1 MFKYNYQHKTDQ
13 FNLNNLNNANGF
25 TLLEL
30 LVVILL
36 IAILSGAGIA
46 AYQGLQEQAR
56 GDVTQFE
63 MAEIRKAL
71 LQFRKDSGT
80 RSFPGQGSY
89 DCTDAANGNP
99 ANINPDIDA
108 QLPIAPGL
116 TDAVKIAWCQH
127 PANLWMLF
135 EDPLGTGWN
144 ADTKRGWNGPYLQR
158 KDGFLTLTLNTVNLA
173 NIATPVWAV
182 ADAFVRNQNDTGVQ
196 WSIQETTATLDNA
209 GSPYLLER
217 DNVNNPPVYQA
228 RLISAGDDGVFE
240 DNNDN
245 ACTTPL
251 DADGEALDEVLCLLN

>member
-1 MFKYNYQHKTDQ
+1 MRCLLFFPLYNLKFHTSNQH
-13 FNLNNLNNANGF
+13 GF

-30 LVVILL
+30 LTVIALL
-36 IAILSGAGIA
+36 AIIATA
-46 AYQGLQEQAR
+46 AITSYDGVDDQAR
-56 GDVTQFE
+56 ADVTQFE

-99 ANINPDIDA
+99 ADINPNIEA
-108 QLPIAPGL
+108 QLPPAL
-116 TDAVKIAWCQH
+116 AALADAVQIAWCQH

-144 ADTKRGWNGPYLQR
+144 VDTKRRWNGPYLQR
-158 KDGFLTLTLNTVNLA
+158 KDGFLTLTVNTVNLA

-182 ADAFVRNQNDTGVQ
+182 ADAFVRNQNDTGVE
-196 WSIQETTATLDNA
+196 WSLQETSAILDNA
-209 GSPYLLER
+209 GSPYILRVDDEVLG
-217 DNVNNPPVYQA
+217 DYQP
-228 RLISAGDDGVFE
+228 RIISAGYDGVFE

-251 DADGEALDEVLCLLN
+251 DADGEALDEVLCLLY

>member
-1 MFKYNYQHKTDQ
+1 MFNQDYQQNTVRPVYHYPQHFK
-13 FNLNNLNNANGF
+13 GF

-36 IAILSGAGIA
+36 IAILSGAGVA
-46 AYQGLQEQAR
+46 AYQGLQDQAR
-56 GDVTQFE
+56 GDVAAFE
-63 MAEIRKAL
+63 MTEIRKAL

-80 RSFPGQGSY
+80 RSFPGQGRY
-89 DCTDAANGNP
+89 DCTDNANGNP
-99 ANINPDIDA
+99 TDINPNIDA

-116 TDAVKIAWCQH
+116 ADAVKIAWCQH

-144 ADTKRGWNGPYLQR
+144 VDTKRGWNGPYLQR
-158 KDGFLTLTLNTVNLA
+158 KEGFLTLTLNTVNLD

-182 ADAFVRNQNDTGVQ
+182 ADAFVRNQNDTGVE
-196 WSIQETTATLDNA
+196 WSLQETSATLDNA

-217 DNVNNPPVYQA
+217 ANVNNPPVYQA

-251 DADGEALDEVLCLLN
+251 DANDQALDEVLCLLN

>member
-1 MFKYNYQHKTDQ
+1 
-13 FNLNNLNNANGF
+13 
-25 TLLEL
+25 
-30 LVVILL
+30 
-36 IAILSGAGIA
+36 
-46 AYQGLQEQAR
+46 
-56 GDVTQFE
+56 

-99 ANINPDIDA
+99 ADINPNIDA
-108 QLPIAPGL
+108 QLPIDAGL

-135 EDPLGTGWN
+135 EDPFGRTPLEHWN

-173 NIATPVWAV
+173 NIATPVWAI
-182 ADAFVRNQNDTGVQ
+182 ADAFVRNQNDTGVE
-196 WSIQETTATLDNA
+196 WSIQANSAILDNA
-209 GSPYLLER
+209 GSPYILRVDDEVLG
-217 DNVNNPPVYQA
+217 DYQP
-228 RLISAGDDGVFE
+228 RIISAGDDGVFE